1 MWLQITHKSYPGF
14 TLASMP
20 MKTSTAKMSG
30 GKYAKQINPQ
40 HIKKPNIVCEMLP
53 RHLKHK
59 LLKKKF
65 GFSSCAAYFF
75 FFFAH
80 LANFIPANC
89 QRFLLEKISTYAGRP
104 TPASAPRFGLTAVN
118 ACLTCGRQSSPHP
131 LATEET
137 QNGHKKSITLLL
149 VENWICRKTKFN
161 WAADHTV
168 SPEKNVLFSS
178 LSSWHALLSYAC
190 PPCLYSSC
198 WMHVKVKIFSTFQRD
213 VVLQRSSMSL
223 LAQAISARCPRSTS
237 RRGKVDGIDK
247 MFCSICERASRR
259 SRHWFVK
266 RGRYICLFKAC
277 LVVVLYGQTIDQ
289 SFERFCSFFVKG
301 TVWNN
306 LSNLLTQFNVFVHK

>member
-1 MWLQITHKSYPGF
+1 
-14 TLASMP
+14 
-20 MKTSTAKMSG
+20 MSG

-53 RHLKHK
+53 RQLKHK

-118 ACLTCGRQSSPHP
+118 ASLTCGRQSSPHP

-149 VENWICRKTKFN
+149 VENWNMPKNKVQLGSRSHRVSRKKCIVFQSVFLACT
-161 WAADHTV
+161 
-168 SPEKNVLFSS
+168 S
-178 LSSWHALLSYAC
+178 LIRLPA
-190 PPCLYSSC
+190 
-198 WMHVKVKIFSTFQRD
+198 
-213 VVLQRSSMSL
+213 
-223 LAQAISARCPRSTS
+223 
-237 RRGKVDGIDK
+237 
-247 MFCSICERASRR
+247 
-259 SRHWFVK
+259 
-266 RGRYICLFKAC
+266 
-277 LVVVLYGQTIDQ
+277 
-289 SFERFCSFFVKG
+289 
-301 TVWNN
+301 
-306 LSNLLTQFNVFVHK
+306 VFV

>member
-1 MWLQITHKSYPGF
+1 MCGL
-14 TLASMP
+14 
-20 MKTSTAKMSG
+20 
-30 GKYAKQINPQ
+30 
-40 HIKKPNIVCEMLP
+40 
-53 RHLKHK
+53 
-59 LLKKKF
+59 
-65 GFSSCAAYFF
+65 FF
-75 FFFAH
+75 FFFSLISQTSSQQTAKDFCLKKYLRTQAVQLQH
-80 LANFIPANC
+80 QLLALAWQQLMPVWRVEGKA
-89 QRFLLEKISTYAGRP
+89 AP
-104 TPASAPRFGLTAVN
+104 THWPQKKHKTATKKASRS
-118 ACLTCGRQSSPHP
+118 CSSRI
-131 LATEET
+131 
-137 QNGHKKSITLLL
+137 G
-149 VENWICRKTKFN
+149 ICRKTKFN

-178 LSSWHALLSYAC
+178 LSSWHALLLYAC